1 MRFTL
6 DRLTLGRQI
15 GLLAAGC
22 CLLVSLALIALSAVS
37 GDHTRQLQQRAFGDA
52 LALQLANSVGGALEI
67 GDLLGAAALLQQF
80 VDMTLAEEVE
90 LRDVEGK
97 LLGRA
102 GNPPQDSA
110 REYRAAVRI
119 AGDLAGEVGVTM
131 AADSSA
137 GIRRRLLLSLTGLA
151 VLLSVA
157 VFGAAH
163 FFGQRL
169 SARLGLLTERLSLED
184 ATDDSAATGAAAS
197 EVARLEQQVGQLPLD
212 LLRTRSSGQPRDE
225 NYRTTAVLYLHLT
238 SLAKYVDT
246 LDENSLTRYTRRL
259 HRVIYAAAGFYAG
272 ELHVARQ
279 FGLTLYF
286 SGDNSAG
293 SAAFRAASCA
303 WLVRAACRDLEQ
315 HMPLSLTVAMA
326 VGQSELG
333 AGDGD
338 DIYPG
343 LYIQHTVDE
352 LQQLCALLPPQ
363 ILLSPAACA
372 DGDIDGRLLL
382 HPSEL
387 RDYSMLDSFAEPY
400 HDLMERQLQ
409 LILRRIG
416 GGVAA

>member
-1 MRFTL
+1 VRFTL
-6 DRLTLGRQI
+6 DRLTLGRQF

-22 CLLVSLALIALSAVS
+22 CLLVSLALIGLSAVS
-37 GDHTRQLQQRAFGDA
+37 SDHTRELQQRAFGDA
-52 LALQLANSVGGALEI
+52 LALQLAHSVGGALEI
-67 GDLLGAAALLQQF
+67 GDLLGVAAMLQQF
-80 VDMTLAEEVE
+80 VDMTLAEEAEV
-90 LRDVEGK
+90 RDVEGK

-102 GNPPQDSA
+102 GSPPPATA
-110 REYRAAVRI
+110 REYRAPVLVAE
-119 AGDLAGEVGVTM
+119 DLAGEVAVTM
-131 AADSSA
+131 VADTTA
-137 GIRRRLLLSLTGLA
+137 GVRRRLLLSLSGLA

-169 SARLGLLTERLSLED
+169 SARLGLLAQQISLED
-184 ATDDSAATGAAAS
+184 AAEDNAETSA
-197 EVARLEQQVGQLPLD
+197 VAQLEKRVEQLPMD

-238 SLAKYVDT
+238 SLAAYVDT
-246 LDENSLTRYTRRL
+246 LDEDSLTRYTRRL

-286 SGDNSAG
+286 SGDNSTG

-303 WLVRAACRDLEQ
+303 WLVRGACRELEQ
-315 HMPLSLTVAMA
+315 QMPLSLTVAMA

-333 AGDGD
+333 AGDGH

-352 LQQLCALLPPQ
+352 LQQLCAMRPPQ
-363 ILLSPAACA
+363 ILLSPAAC
-372 DGDIDGRLLL
+372 DDDDVNGRLLL

-400 HDLMERQLQ
+400 HDLLERQLR
-409 LILRRIG
+409 LILRRISG
-416 GGVAA
+416 SAAA